1 MRACAASSGG
11 HVPVRT
17 SPAARH
23 PLGEQQLLHLLS
35 ARLKRVVQ
43 TYPIECLSYTLTTFE

>member
-11 HVPVRT
+11 PVPVRT

-23 PLGEQQLLHLLS
+23 PLGEQQLLLLLS

-43 TYPIECLSYTLTTFE
+43 TYLIECD